1 MLQIVSGS
9 YAHKGNSS
17 IKDLEKL
24 FIKVRFVSE
33 VQIDGAN
40 TIVFSGL
47 VNDDFVATDA
57 YIPLDSG
64 LVIYKL
70 QAATYTHTTHNVKSK
85 LRKACDS
92 EEAKIKRL
100 KKQYRK
106 IKNQTITVK
115 NWKQFTKSKSNVI
128 KTALALG
135 VAA

>member
-1 MLQIVSGS
+1 MLQIVSGF
-9 YAHKGNSS
+9 YAPKDNSS
-17 IKDLEKL
+17 IKDLDKL

-33 VQIDGAN
+33 VQINGSN

-47 VNDDFVATDA
+47 VNDDFVSTEA
-57 YIPLDSG
+57 YIPLDTG

-70 QAATYTHTTHNVKSK
+70 QSATYMHTTHNVKRK

-92 EEAKIKRL
+92 DAAKIKRL

-106 IKNQTITVK
+106 IKNQTMTAK
-115 NWKQFTKSKSNVI
+115 NWKQFAKSKSNVI
-128 KTALALG
+128 ETALALG